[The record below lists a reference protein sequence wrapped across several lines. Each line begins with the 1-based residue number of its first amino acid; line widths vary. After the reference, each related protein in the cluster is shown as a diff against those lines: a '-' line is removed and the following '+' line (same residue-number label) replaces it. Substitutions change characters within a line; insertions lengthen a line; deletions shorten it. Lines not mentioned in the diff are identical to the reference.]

1 VALSVDVAQSKTLEP
16 FQLQGLL
23 PMAGDVL
30 QEVPER
36 PRENDI
42 LKRLT
47 RHLRKRP

>member
-1 VALSVDVAQSKTLEP
+1 MALSVDVAQSKTLEP
-16 FQLQGLL
+16 FQLQGHL